1 MKNKIFFLRKY
12 KEKNG
17 LLQMIVSRK
26 QVILLRNIMTGSL
39 LFCPAGF
46 VFMNMCD
53 SKYKLI
59 SGEGGLRA
67 DCADYL
73 LFFVYAIALLMMIL
87 WMAASVLYFITGY
100 TSQENTARVKS
111 IPASGFLS
119 VFCFQ
124 QCCLFFSEDNKYKRY
139 NQLMAAEG
147 FTIKPIT

>member
-17 LLQMIVSRK
+17 LLQMIVSRR
-26 QVILLRNIMTGSL
+26 QVILLRNIMTDSL
-39 LFCPAGF
+39 LFCSVGF

-59 SGEGGLRA
+59 SGEGELRA

-87 WMAASVLYFITGY
+87 WMAASVLYFITEY
-100 TSQENTARVKS
+100 TSQEKYGKS
-111 IPASGFLS
+111 KIYTCFWFFIWFF
-119 VFCFQ
+119 VFNSAVY
-124 QCCLFFSEDNKYKRY
+124 FSLK
-139 NQLMAAEG
+139 
-147 FTIKPIT
+147 TINIKDIIS